1 MEVEMSGKPVVTH
14 EMIVRALAAY
24 RAAGGDSEA
33 CIRAA
38 LETAL
43 DHGSFGVGD
52 EVICKCGGVTGVI
65 VSITDDEAFV
75 SWASRG
81 KSIEPVANLV
91 HIEHEG

>member
-1 MEVEMSGKPVVTH
+1 MSGKPIVTKD
-14 EMIVRALAAY
+14 MVARALAAY
-24 RAAGGDSEA
+24 RTAGGDDEV

-38 LETAL
+38 LEKAL

-52 EVICKCGGVTGVI
+52 EVVCKCGGVTGVI
-65 VSITDDEAFV
+65 LSINEDDAFI
-75 SWASRG
+75 SWSSRG